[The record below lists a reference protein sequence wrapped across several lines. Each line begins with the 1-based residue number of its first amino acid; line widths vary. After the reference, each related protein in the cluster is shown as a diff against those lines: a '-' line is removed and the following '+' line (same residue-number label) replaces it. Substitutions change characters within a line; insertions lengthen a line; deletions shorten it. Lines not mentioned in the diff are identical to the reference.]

1 MSWRLR
7 RVHGLMV
14 AALSCGFPDAPAA
27 GEPPGSFDQRLMFD
41 PGTLAEGRF
50 ILGAAGP
57 MSSNAPAKASGE
69 SAHVAIHEANRVV
82 LPELRVDPWSV
93 DVPVVD
99 RAVPSNPVENDVGSN
114 ARGPDPRVNLGG
126 FSVGVETDTSA
137 NPRTPLAGDM
147 NETGYD
153 TSYDQKHP
161 HPLPF
166 IGFSAKSILP

>member
-1 MSWRLR
+1 M
-7 RVHGLMV
+7 
-14 AALSCGFPDAPAA
+14 A
-27 GEPPGSFDQRLMFD
+27 
-41 PGTLAEGRF
+41 
-50 ILGAAGP
+50 
-57 MSSNAPAKASGE
+57 
-69 SAHVAIHEANRVV
+69 

-93 DVPVVD
+93 DVPSVVD
-99 RAVPSNPVENDVGSN
+99 RVVPSNPVENDVGSD
-114 ARGPDPRVNLGG
+114 ARGLDPRVNLGR